1 MKTKDKI
8 IQASLEL
15 FNEQGERNVTT
26 NHIAAHMG
34 ISPGN
39 LYYHFRNKDDI
50 IRSIFHCYEQN
61 LERMFPDSD
70 PKELGLDDLLPTV
83 DRLFDS
89 MWTFRFFYA
98 NLPDILARDPELQ
111 QRYLVAQNQLSQRLV
126 AILRAMRDQEILDIE
141 DENLVD
147 LAHTLKLVATFW
159 ISYKLTQ
166 SQEAITQGTVY
177 EGVVKV
183 LCIFKGHLT
192 PQGHAYFDA
201 VEQKYRSLAT
211 QPAE

>member
-15 FNEQGERNVTT
+15 FNQQGERNVTT
-26 NHIAAHMG
+26 NHIAAFMG

-50 IRSIFHCYEQN
+50 IRSIFSLYEEN
-61 LERMFPDSD
+61 LEQIFPEAQ
-70 PKELGLDDLLPTV
+70 PEVMGMDDMLPYI
-83 DRLFDS
+83 DRVFAL
-89 MWTFRFFYA
+89 MWRFRFLYA

-111 QRYLVAQNQLSQRLV
+111 SRYLVAQSQFKARLV
-126 AILRAMRDQEILDIE
+126 SILRAMRDQKVLVISD
-141 DENLVD
+141 DNLLD

-159 ISYKLTQ
+159 ISYQLTQ
-166 SQEAITQGTVY
+166 SQAAITKATIY

-183 LCIFKGHLT
+183 LCIFKGHLA
-192 PQGHAYFDA
+192 PQWREYFET
-201 VEQKYRSLAT
+201 VEQKYRTLAS
-211 QPAE
+211 QPVE